1 MGSITLS
8 QATCFEREKKGSD
21 LRGQEASFRGSALP
35 FLPPLGD
42 SGLLTLVKFHV
53 PWCTGLEL
61 LRVGAW
67 CMHCEQR
74 PQSWLAPRSLFLL
87 KTSLGFLPAP
97 GPCTLA
103 WQRGVR
109 NPADSRGPWPC
120 WPVEGPWITPVRSVP
135 PPARKCDLTRTFRN
149 MFPLHVSPF
158 ILPKLYCICQ
168 IFSWLRTSGYENWDF
183 LLCSPSLSCFYSF
196 GGHK

>member
-1 MGSITLS
+1 MHRSWTDARKCMMYAPWTAAPKLMGTSEPVPS
-8 QATCFEREKKGSD
+8 KDVFGV
-21 LRGQEASFRGSALP
+21 SACP
-35 FLPPLGD
+35 RPLY
-42 SGLLTLVKFHV
+42 SGLA
-53 PWCTGLEL
+53 G
-61 LRVGAW
+61 
-67 CMHCEQR
+67 
-74 PQSWLAPRSLFLL
+74 
-87 KTSLGFLPAP
+87 
-97 GPCTLA
+97 
-103 WQRGVR
+103 GVR

-120 WPVEGPWITPVRSVP
+120 WPMEGSWITPVQSVP
-135 PPARKCDLTRTFRN
+135 PPAGKCDLTRTFRN